1 MHVRTLI
8 LGGKCAPACLKT
20 VAIRH
25 THSSVA
31 PRSRLPP
38 DFHYFPDFFSI
49 PEQRVLLAAALQK
62 LDTAEIRQF
71 RRLRKVFLAA
81 QTNSPVAGDRHSPDH
96 TVQAMFLPDECYNF
110 EEGHYDGVIRRF
122 REMHVTSWPS
132 DINGLLPALERLQQ
146 LCLTKDTQ
154 THILHLATDGEI
166 LPHVDNIGASGSWIM
181 GVSLGSARIM
191 RLESTEARDIGAFEI
206 PLTSGSVYIQ
216 KDSTR
221 YGYQHSILK
230 DSVLDGKHY
239 SGGQR
244 LSVMIRDLLP
254 TAHTQS

>member
-8 LGGKCAPACLKT
+8 LGGN
-20 VAIRH
+20 V
-25 THSSVA
+25 S

-62 LDTAEIRQF
+62 LDTAESRQF

-216 KDSTR
+216 KCAVSVERGDRRTHFMDRDSTR

>member
-1 MHVRTLI
+1 MHVRTLR
-8 LGGKCAPACLKT
+8 LGGKCTPACLRT
-20 VAIRH
+20 AAIRH
-25 THSSVA
+25 THSSVS

-38 DFHYFPDFFSI
+38 DFQYFPDFFSI

-62 LDTAEIRQF
+62 LDTAESRQF
-71 RRLRKVFLAA
+71 RRLRKAFLAA

-96 TVQAMFLPDECYNF
+96 TLQAMFLPDEYYNF

-132 DINGLLPALERLQQ
+132 DINGLLPALQRLQQ
-146 LCLTKDTQ
+146 LCPTKDTQ

-166 LPHVDNIGASGSWIM
+166 LPHVDNIGVSGSWIM
-181 GVSLGSARIM
+181 GVSLGSARVM
-191 RLESTEARDIGAFEI
+191 RLESTEAKDIGAFEI